1 MDLQLAGKT
10 ALITGASRGIGRA
23 IALKLASEGIG
34 EVILVARDAKALDEV
49 AETIRKQY
57 GSGVQTMATDLAA
70 AGAAQA
76 VVARF
81 SQVDILVNN
90 AADSLPGTLEGTSD
104 REWRSSTELKIFS
117 YVELVRACYA
127 EMKKRGSGV
136 ILNNIGSAGENWD
149 AAYVIGSTLNAA
161 MMAFTRATG
170 GVSLDDGI
178 RVVGVNPGPVA
189 TDRIMRLMKRRAK
202 DNFGDESR
210 WQEFFG
216 NLPAKRA
223 ATPDEVADLFAFL
236 ASPLAGYISGTIVTI
251 DGGNA
256 SRRKTM

>member
-1 MDLQLAGKT
+1 MDLHLAGKT

-23 IALKLASEGIG
+23 IALKFASEGIA
-34 EVILVARDAKALDEV
+34 EVILVARDAEALGEV
-49 AETIRKQY
+49 AEIIRKQY
-57 GSGVQTMATDLAA
+57 GTAVQSMAADLAE
-70 AGAAQA
+70 
-76 VVARF
+76 ARVPQTVTAKF
-81 SQVDILVNN
+81 PHVDILVNN

-104 REWRSSTELKIFS
+104 REWRSSAELKIYS
-117 YVELVRACYA
+117 YVELVRAYYA
-127 EMKKRGSGV
+127 GMKKRGGGV

-202 DNFGDESR
+202 DTFGDENR
-210 WQEFFG
+210 WQEFFS
-216 NLPAKRA
+216 NLPGKRA
-223 ATPDEVADLFAFL
+223 ATTEEVADLFAFL
-236 ASPLAGYISGTIVTI
+236 ASPLAGYISGTIITI

-256 SRRKTM
+256 SRGKTM